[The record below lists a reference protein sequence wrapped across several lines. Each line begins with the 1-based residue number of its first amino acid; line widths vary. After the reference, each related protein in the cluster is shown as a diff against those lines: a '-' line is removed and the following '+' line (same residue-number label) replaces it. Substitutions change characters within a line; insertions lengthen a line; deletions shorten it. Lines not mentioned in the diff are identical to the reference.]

1 MTAKRIILRTLLA
14 LFVLT
19 IALSSFLAW
28 LLLTASGL
36 SFAAHQAERFVP
48 GFRLEDVR
56 GDWSDLT
63 ATGFALEIP
72 GVRMRADK
80 IRFGLQW
87 RDIAQGRIHVSAAS
101 VSGIDL
107 EVKTAELAPAE
118 PADESEEAAAAAPLT
133 LPAGWVVLV
142 DRAAVGDLRAEVDGM
157 RATLSEA
164 AVSLTWT
171 GDTVTAAQAAIED
184 AAFAMPGAEAS
195 LSRLAASGA
204 YSFDPQKG
212 LVLTGV
218 GINGVRATA
227 DTRRL
232 AGAETETA
240 AEVSAQ
246 KQGEQSQSPLEAPF
260 AMKLQKFGLG
270 DVAVEIDG
278 SRFTLA
284 SLHASG
290 EWMGQSAVVTQ
301 AAISGVRAELAKQS
315 AETPDPEPAPESV
328 AEPASTTLRSDA
340 PPAVEEGLGEWL
352 EKRLEKPLVTAL
364 PAVKLPIALEVR
376 SFEAA
381 DVVVSNL
388 PGTDPKVTPGIAP
401 LVVTKLSSAFSL
413 AGSDA
418 RLQRLLIESSA
429 GTLDF
434 SAEAKLAGSWPI
446 AGSLEVKSD
455 WAYFTNTLGVPSAKA
470 DFSAKI
476 TGEVLT
482 SLRAEAKLRGAWSA
496 DFTASA
502 GLGAAGLPFEIEL
515 AAEELL
521 WPLPGAAAAPAEDAK
536 KPEQQIAEKM
546 ASEASSKEA
555 QKEAPKDSAQAVRPI
570 RAADLQL
577 SAKGSLKAWTL
588 SGGGVVEAA
597 DLALGKAQGLT
608 GTLTLKGEGTASRAS
623 ISEAS
628 FRSPWGSVQ
637 WTAQADWRRGLHWQ
651 TALKADGFDS
661 KTFFPKLPMKLRAEA
676 AADGEFS
683 EDFAHWRAAV
693 TKLDVAGDIA
703 GAPLG
708 LTGAASLTSER
719 QAALEGIRAV
729 IGKNTI
735 ALDGRAN
742 DLTDV
747 SLRLEVDAPG
757 FINSLPGLRGEA
769 KGYVN
774 LSGSI
779 FRPAVEADLRAK
791 NLGWKDVFS
800 VRDVRFAADVRNRIK
815 AIESGAMKAKAD
827 AVRAA
832 RARAGFS
839 AEKSVDDL
847 AAAFAMGE
855 LSGKWSLSVKD
866 IDAAGEHVD
875 SVELGGEGDEAAHK
889 AYFKTAG
896 GIVSGGADVTGRID
910 RDTLRWQGTLAR
922 AAFETPVGPWSLERP
937 ASLGFDY
944 PTLMLTL
951 GAQCWAN
958 PDAEICLPKAVSL
971 GRSGSL
977 RAELKRLDM
986 RILKPFLR
994 RRDQA
999 SGTLTGSLDAKWDLG
1014 KPGLPDVK
1022 AVLLGDGL
1030 HAQTRYQGV
1039 AVPVTF
1045 EKLRVSA
1052 SVGEDKAEA
1061 LLHVKPLGNGDVGM
1075 RLEVADPAGARTL
1088 DGRLLMTDVTPSLL
1102 KPFLSQGEKAEGRMS
1117 ADLRFGG
1124 TIERPELTGEF
1135 RLTDLQLD
1143 AAFIPV
1149 DMKPSDIVVDFSGQR
1164 STLKGRIETAQ
1175 GAIDLT
1181 GEADWRRYD
1190 DWRAKVGV
1198 KTEKIRASMPPM
1210 IKVDVVSDVWAEATP
1225 SLLQLGGRVD
1235 VPWADITVGTLP
1247 DSGVSISGDEVI
1259 LDDDLKPAAPPSSP
1273 MAVKSNIVVV
1283 IGPHAAIA
1291 AFGLKAGLKGSLVVV
1306 QDGDLFGLNGQI
1318 QIPYGRFHAYGQ
1330 DLIVTKG
1337 TAIFSGP
1344 AGNPT
1349 LNIEAI
1355 RNPEVTEDDVT
1366 AGIRVTGPASQPKV
1380 AVFTDPAKSQ
1390 TEALSYLVR
1399 GQGLDTEDGSSNA
1412 MTSML
1417 IGLGAATGSG
1427 ILSEVGDAMGIE
1439 GLGLDTAGVGDSQQV
1454 VVSGYVLPGLQVKYG
1469 IGVFDS
1475 LATLTLRYRLM
1486 PRLYL
1491 EAVSSVDQA
1500 LDLLYRF
1507 DF

>member
-19 IALSSFLAW
+19 IVLSSFLSW

-36 SFAAHQAERFVP
+36 AFAAHQAERFVP

-63 ATGFALEIP
+63 ATGFAMELP
-72 GVRMRADK
+72 GVRIRADE

-87 RDIAQGRIHVSAAS
+87 RDIAQGRIHVSAAA

-107 EVKTAELAPAE
+107 EVQTAQLPPSE
-118 PADESEEAAAAAPLT
+118 PDAADDSVQASVPLT
-133 LPAGWVVLV
+133 LPAGWVVIV
-142 DRAAVGDLRAEVDGM
+142 DRAAVGDVRADVDGM
-157 RATLSEA
+157 RATLAEA
-164 AVSLTWT
+164 AVSLSWT
-171 GDTVTAAQAAIED
+171 GDTVTVAQAGIED
-184 AAFAMPGAEAS
+184 AAFAMPGAQAS
-195 LSRLAASGA
+195 LSRLAASGS
-204 YSFDPQKG
+204 YSFDPAKG

-227 DTRRL
+227 DTSRL
-232 AGAETETA
+232 GAASA
-240 AEVSAQ
+240 AEAEAPSEAAPQ
-246 KQGEQSQSPLEAPF
+246 KQEKAPFEAPF
-260 AMKLQKFGLG
+260 AMKLEKFGLG
-270 DVAVEIDG
+270 DVSVEVDG
-278 SRFTLA
+278 SRYSL
-284 SLHASG
+284 SELHASA
-290 EWMGQSAVVTQ
+290 EWIRESVVVRQ
-301 AAISGVRAELAKQS
+301 AKISGVRAVLEKSAAQS
-315 AETPDPEPAPESV
+315 AESTPAPKPAAAPSS
-328 AEPASTTLRSDA
+328 AEARL
-340 PPAVEEGLGEWL
+340 EGIGERL
-352 EKRLEKPLVTAL
+352 EKSLEKPLLTAL
-364 PAVKLPIALEVR
+364 PAVKLPLALEVR

-388 PGTDPKVTPGIAP
+388 PGTDPKVTPGMAP

-418 RLQRLLIESSA
+418 QVSRLRVESSA
-429 GTLDF
+429 GELDF
-434 SAEAKLAGSWPI
+434 SAKAELAGAWPI
-446 AGSLEVKSD
+446 QGALDVKSD
-455 WAYFTNTLGVPSAKA
+455 WAYFTNALGVPSAKA

-482 SLRAEAKLRGAWSA
+482 SLRADAMLRGAWSA

-502 GLGAAGLPFEIEL
+502 GLGKAGLPFEIEL
-515 AAEELL
+515 SAEELL
-521 WPLPGAAAAPAEDAK
+521 WPLPGAVVKTAAEDDLKNDQTAAPKTEAQDSTKDAAQNTAAAA
-536 KPEQQIAEKM
+536 I
-546 ASEASSKEA
+546 
-555 QKEAPKDSAQAVRPI
+555 PI
-570 RAADLQL
+570 RAADVSL
-577 SAKGSLKAWTL
+577 SAKGSLKSWTL
-588 SGGGVVEAA
+588 SGGALVQAA
-597 DLALGKAQGLT
+597 SLELGQAQGLT
-608 GTLTLKGEGTASRAS
+608 GTLTLSGGGTASRAS
-623 ISEAS
+623 ISEAA
-628 FRSPWGSVQ
+628 FRSPWGSVL
-637 WTAQADWRRGLHWQ
+637 WTAQADWRRGLIWQ
-651 TALKADGFDS
+651 TALKADGLDA
-661 KTFFPKLPMKLRAEA
+661 KTFFPKLPMKLTAEA

-683 EDFAHWRAAV
+683 ADFAHWRAAV

-719 QAALEGIRAV
+719 QATLEGIRAV

-735 ALDGRAN
+735 ALEGSAH

-747 SLRLEVDAPG
+747 SLSLKVDAPG

-769 KGYVN
+769 QGYVN

-779 FRPAVEADLRAK
+779 FRPAVQADLRAR

-800 VRDVRFAADVRNRIK
+800 VRDVQFSADVRNRIK

-839 AEKSVDDL
+839 AEQSVDDL

-855 LSGKWSLSVKD
+855 LSGKWSLSIKD
-866 IDAAGEHVD
+866 IDAAGEHID
-875 SVELGGEGDEAAHK
+875 SIELGGEGDEAAHK

-910 RDTLRWQGTLAR
+910 RNTLRWQGTLAR
-922 AAFETPVGPWSLERP
+922 AAFETPVGPWTLEKT
-937 ASLGFDY
+937 AALGFDY
-944 PTLMLTL
+944 PSLMLTL
-951 GAQCWAN
+951 GAQCWNN
-958 PDAEICLPKAVSL
+958 PDAQVCLPETVSL
-971 GRSGSL
+971 GRSGRL

-999 SGTLTGSLDAKWDLG
+999 SGTLTGSLEAKWDLD
-1014 KPGLPDVK
+1014 KPGLPDVR

-1052 SVGEDKAEA
+1052 TVTADKAQA
-1061 LLHVKPLGNGDVGM
+1061 MLHVKPLGNGDVGM
-1075 RLEVADPAGARTL
+1075 RLEVGDPAGARTL

-1124 TIERPELTGEF
+1124 SIERPELTGQF

-1149 DMKPSDIVVDFSGQR
+1149 DMQPSDIVVDFSGQR

-1225 SLLQLGGRVD
+1225 TLLQLGGRVD

-1247 DSGVSISGDEVI
+1247 DSGVSISGDEVL
-1259 LDDDLKPAAPPSSP
+1259 LDDDLKPVAPPSTP
-1273 MAVKSNIVVV
+1273 MAVKSSIVVV
-1283 IGPHAAIA
+1283 IGPNVAID

-1306 QDGDLFGLNGQI
+1306 QDGDLLGLNGQI

-1344 AGNPT
+1344 ADNPT

-1355 RNPEVTEDDVT
+1355 RNPDVTEDDVT
-1366 AGIRVTGPASQPKV
+1366 AGIRVTGPAARPKV